1 MAYWLFKTEP
11 DEFSIQDIATSTNN
25 TVRWDGI
32 RNYQARNYLR
42 DAIALGDAV
51 FIYHSRCKVPAIVG
65 LADVVSTA
73 YPDPA
78 QWCKDSPYYD
88 SKSTESAPR
97 WYCVDIRYIRTFSK
111 ALPLQLIKVEPML
124 AEMTLIHQGRLSVQP
139 VTETQATL
147 ILQLTD

>member
-11 DEFSIQDIATSTNN
+11 DEFSIQDIAASTHN

-42 DAIALGDAV
+42 DAITLGDAV
-51 FIYHSRCKVPAIVG
+51 FIYHSRCKEPAIVG
-65 LADVVSTA
+65 LAEVASAA

-88 SKSTESAPR
+88 AKSTEVAPR
-97 WYCVDIRYIRTFSK
+97 WYCVDIRYVRTFRK
-111 ALPLQLIKVEPML
+111 ALPLQQIKVEPML

-139 VTETQATL
+139 VTETQATV